1 MQDMLKKIILAL
13 AVLILAL
20 GAGFYIYK
28 DLNKPKTDFGSNQA
42 EQKNSNVCTEA
53 STSSDCVKSAPNTD
67 TSNSDS
73 FNELLALGLEKKG
86 INDYEGARDAW
97 ERAGVVSPT
106 NFISFNNLG
115 DLYAY
120 YLKDNKKAEEN
131 FLTAIKNGPNQIYIY
146 RSLYEFYRYVVKD
159 DAKAKAILQRGI
171 TANPNIS
178 KDLKYLLDNL

>member
-1 MQDMLKKIILAL
+1 MTKKIILAL

-28 DLNKPKTDFGSNQA
+28 DLNKPPTPGVGSNQV
-42 EQKNSNVCTEA
+42 EQSE
-53 STSSDCVKSAPNTD
+53 SL
-67 TSNSDS
+67 
-73 FNELLALGLEKKG
+73 NELLALGLEKKR

-97 ERAGVVSPT
+97 ERAGIVSPT
-106 NFISFNNLG
+106 NSVSFNNLG

-146 RSLYEFYRYVVKD
+146 RSLYEFYRYVLKD
-159 DAKAKAILQRGI
+159 DAKAKGILQKGI
-171 TANPNIS
+171 IANPNS
-178 KDLKYLLDNL
+178 SQDLKYLLDNL

>member
-1 MQDMLKKIILAL
+1 MLKKIILIL
-13 AVLILAL
+13 IVLILAL

-28 DLNKPKTDFGSNQA
+28 DLNKPKLPTPGVGSNQ
-42 EQKNSNVCTEA
+42 
-53 STSSDCVKSAPNTD
+53 KSMPENNT
-67 TSNSDS
+67 DS

-97 ERAGVVSPT
+97 ERAGAVSPT
-106 NFISFNNLG
+106 NSVSFNNLG

-146 RSLYEFYRYVVKD
+146 RSLYEFYRYVAKD
-159 DAKAKAILQRGI
+159 NAKAKVILQKGI
-171 TANPNIS
+171 TANPDIS
-178 KDLKYLLDNL
+178 QDLKYLLDNF